1 MPLDSQGAVA
11 HVKHFHLLQPF
22 FQSSNIWVMLGRHG
36 GKKYTELLVSL
47 KTEWT
52 ITF

>member
-1 MPLDSQGAVA
+1 MPLNSQGAVA
-11 HVKHFHLLQPF
+11 HAKHFHLLQSLP
-22 FQSSNIWVMLGRHG
+22 QQQHLGNAGRLR

>member
-1 MPLDSQGAVA
+1 MPLNCQGAVA
-11 HVKHFHLLQPF
+11 HVKHFHLLQPLP
-22 FQSSNIWVMLGRHG
+22 WVKLGRHG